1 MNQNIIAEL
10 SRQVQLYVTQGQ
22 LNKAFETLKDLS
34 SRLSSRVVINDSIVQ
49 LEETY
54 RMMLHYAINNISDPE
69 RETVYNSIIKGIF
82 EIIDHISRESQRQ
95 SSTKLYFSAM
105 RYEDLQTDSNLPL
118 LLNSYA
124 KLCDNASLYNLITT
138 DNTKDNTSKRQLSEK
153 DELQRRIF
161 KKLWI
166 THPLSKADVTAIE
179 ESITSDVIPEYFKAM
194 ILSSLFLGLL
204 EYFDEQKL
212 NILLN
217 TYQSSSSEILAMRAL
232 VASLLSMH
240 ANRDRLDIPALEK
253 RIKMLRDTTNWS
265 DDVRMT
271 FMQFIRTRD
280 TERINRKVQDELLP
294 QVMKLRPDIA
304 RRIDDDI
311 NITDISSIEEN
322 PEWAEMLEKSG
333 ITEKMRELS
342 EMQQEG
348 GDVFMSTFSHLKSY
362 PFFSDIPGWFEPFH
376 LDNPAVA
383 EILGNETSIV
393 GNILLSSP
401 FLCNSD
407 KFSFV
412 FALESVPDAQRKM
425 MTEQIDAHNIN
436 AAELQGISL
445 PDAKKQ
451 RENIVNKYVQDL
463 YRFFNLYRRKNEFDN
478 PFNGEINL
486 FHINLLNEDI
496 NDNATASLAAEFYFS
511 RKFYDE
517 AICIYETLITRGESD
532 CQLLQKYGYS
542 LQQCGKIDDA
552 LNAYRQ
558 AELIDSDNIWT
569 LRRMAICYRQ
579 QGKHN
584 QALDTF
590 KRIET
595 LKPDDLNI
603 AYSIANCLLELDQP
617 EEALKY
623 YYKVDFLDN
632 KSTRALRPLAWCL
645 FVTGDYKKS
654 KIYYDKI
661 LSDNPRPVDYI
672 NMGHLAL
679 ATGDTKDAVQY
690 YAKSIHIN
698 PKGLNDFLDTINED
712 MIHIKKVLPD
722 PTIAPLVIDAA
733 LYQYAQS

>member
-10 SRQVQLYVTQGQ
+10 SKQVKLYASQRQ

-34 SRLSSRVVINDSIVQ
+34 SRLPSRVMINDFIEQ
-49 LEETY
+49 LEGTY

-69 RETVYNSIIKGIF
+69 RESVYNSIIKGIF
-82 EIIDHISRESQRQ
+82 EIVDRISRESQQQ
-95 SSTKLYFSAM
+95 SSTKLYFSTM
-105 RYEDLQTDSNLPL
+105 RYEDLQPDSNLPH
-118 LLNSYA
+118 LLNLYA
-124 KLCDNASLYNLITT
+124 KLCDEASLYNLITA
-138 DNTKDNTSKRQLSEK
+138 DNTNDNTTKRQLSEK

-166 THPLSKADVTAIE
+166 THPLSKADATAIE
-179 ESITSDVIPEYFKAM
+179 ESISSDVIPEYFKTM
-194 ILSSLFLGLL
+194 MLSSLLLGMI

-217 TYQSSSSEILAMRAL
+217 TYQSSTSETLAMRAL
-232 VASLLSMH
+232 TASLLSMH
-240 ANRDRLDIPALEK
+240 VNRDRLNTPSIEK
-253 RIKMLRDTTNWS
+253 RIIMLRDTTNWS
-265 DDVRMT
+265 DDVRMS

-304 RRIDDDI
+304 RRIDSDI
-311 NITDISSIEEN
+311 NITEIPSIEEN
-322 PEWAEMLEKSG
+322 PEWAEMLDKSG
-333 ITEKMRELS
+333 ITEKIRELS

-362 PFFSDIPGWFEPFH
+362 PFFSDVPGWFEPFH
-376 LDNPAVA
+376 LDNPTVA
-383 EILGNETSIV
+383 RILGSETSIV
-393 GNILLSSP
+393 GNMLLSSP

-412 FALESVPDAQRKM
+412 LALESVPEAQRKM

-436 AAELQGISL
+436 AAELQSLSL

-496 NDNATASLAAEFYFS
+496 NDKATATLAAEFYFS

-517 AICIYETLITRGESD
+517 AICIYETLINRGESD

-542 LQQCGKIDDA
+542 LQQCRKIDDA

-579 QGKHN
+579 QGKYN
-584 QALDTF
+584 QALETF

-603 AYSIANCLLELDQP
+603 AYSLANCLLELDQP

-632 KSTRALRPLAWCL
+632 NSTRALRPLAWCL
-645 FVTGDYKKS
+645 FVTGDYNKS

-679 ATGDTKDAVQY
+679 AIGDTNEAVQY
-690 YAKSIHIN
+690 YVKSINAN

-712 MIHIKKVLPD
+712 MIYLNKVLPD